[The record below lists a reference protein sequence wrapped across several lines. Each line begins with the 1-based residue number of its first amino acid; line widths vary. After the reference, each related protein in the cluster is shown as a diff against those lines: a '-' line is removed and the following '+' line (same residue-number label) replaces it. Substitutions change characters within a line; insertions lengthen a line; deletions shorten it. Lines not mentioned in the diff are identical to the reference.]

1 MGATGNQGGAVVRSL
16 VQNKSFKVRG
26 ITRYPS
32 SKASQDLVAL
42 GVEVVKA
49 DGWKEEEITAA
60 FAGSWAA
67 FVNTNS
73 DDPRFMDAEG
83 PTEFELGK
91 SIIDGIIKTAT
102 VKHLIYSSAV
112 STSGYSGG
120 VVKAKTTE
128 MKSEIERYAVNTG
141 YFETFCP
148 VYAGFYME
156 LFASKDM
163 ARVFGGFPFFPDE
176 NGVTTLCTPRW
187 GTEKDMP
194 AGWISVN
201 EDFGDIVHG
210 VLTEP
215 EKYHKKGVEA
225 LSDACSFPDVASCF
239 QSVTGKKTQYVC
251 HPSCETYGAEI
262 EREHPAGLTS
272 LEDTRS
278 LFRFGQLSN
287 AKYFGDLPTDTAV
300 PARLKAR
307 AFEAMGKDPKEAKL
321 FTLKQ
326 WFENNF
332 QIHK

>member
-1 MGATGNQGGAVVRSL
+1 
-16 VQNKSFKVRG
+16 
-26 ITRYPS
+26 
-32 SKASQDLVAL
+32 
-42 GVEVVKA
+42 
-49 DGWKEEEITAA
+49 
-60 FAGSWAA
+60 
-67 FVNTNS
+67 
-73 DDPRFMDAEG
+73 
-83 PTEFELGK
+83 
-91 SIIDGIIKTAT
+91 
-102 VKHLIYSSAV
+102 
-112 STSGYSGG
+112 
-120 VVKAKTTE
+120 

-187 GTEKDMP
+187 GTKKDMP
-194 AGWISVN
+194 AGWIAVN

-239 QSVTGKKTQYVC
+239 QSGVSYLIPTYLLFDPCIANLINSISAVTGKKTQYIC
-251 HPSCETYGAEI
+251 YPSCETYGTEI
-262 EREHPAGLTS
+262 EREHPAGLPS

-321 FTLKQ
+321 FTMKQ